1 MSLAPNEDV
10 AARSGVCFFFQKSA
24 RAKEKHRAASVAV
37 NADVRRTKARLLEEV
52 VKLQKIAATKVVLHN
67 LLKFRIEMANFYK
80 FRSDNM

>member
-1 MSLAPNEDV
+1 
-10 AARSGVCFFFQKSA
+10 
-24 RAKEKHRAASVAV
+24 
-37 NADVRRTKARLLEEV
+37 VRRTKARLLEEV